1 MTVYCKRFHCVT
13 PNTARRSFG
22 NVNALSRQG
31 VGSTEGNSLS
41 DRASA
46 DKYCTGVGS
55 ESMGPPKGTV
65 ERGSGILLGAML
77 RLK

>member
-31 VGSTEGNSLS
+31 IGSTEKESVAHQLPPAVLVRQKVRIAPRDTS
-41 DRASA
+41 
-46 DKYCTGVGS
+46 KYRYLQPIRMVQ
-55 ESMGPPKGTV
+55 
-65 ERGSGILLGAML
+65 
-77 RLK
+77 

>member
-31 VGSTEGNSLS
+31 VGSTDLPIGQAAV
-41 DRASA
+41 DRGAKSHA
-46 DKYCTGVGS
+46 TD
-55 ESMGPPKGTV
+55 
-65 ERGSGILLGAML
+65 LLGV
-77 RLK
+77 RLSHI

>member
-31 VGSTEGNSLS
+31 VGSTEGGSTLITLWTVCY
-41 DRASA
+41 DRRIVKKAVELLAS
-46 DKYCTGVGS
+46 
-55 ESMGPPKGTV
+55 
-65 ERGSGILLGAML
+65 
-77 RLK
+77 